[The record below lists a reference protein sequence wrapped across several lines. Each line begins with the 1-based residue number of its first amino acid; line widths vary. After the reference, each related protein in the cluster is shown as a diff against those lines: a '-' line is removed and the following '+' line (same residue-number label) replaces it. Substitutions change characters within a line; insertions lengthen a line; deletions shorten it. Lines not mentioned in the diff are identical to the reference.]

1 MHMRL
6 HINLDEETVKAIDDL
21 AGKGGRSAFI
31 RETLTIEVE
40 RQRKMKLFWSAFGA
54 LPDFMPGVT
63 AETIREERRRET
75 EAQDRKLAK
84 HWGYDPAR
92 LHSPD

>member
-1 MHMRL
+1 MP
-6 HINLDEETVKAIDDL
+6 LDFRPKETPMDE
-21 AGKGGRSAFI
+21 
-31 RETLTIEVE
+31 RERE
-40 RQRKMKLFWSAFGA
+40 RKMKLFWSAYGA

-75 EAQDRKLAK
+75 QAQDRKLAK

-92 LHSPD
+92 LDSPD

>member
-21 AGKGGRSAFI
+21 AGNRGRSAFI
-31 RETLTIEVE
+31 RDTLTQEVE

-54 LPDFMPGVT
+54 LPDFAPGVT
-63 AETIREERRRET
+63 AETIREERRRST
-75 EAQDRKLAK
+75 EAQDRKLAR
-84 HWGYDPAR
+84 HLGYDPAR
-92 LHSPD
+92 LHRPD

>member
-1 MHMRL
+1 M
-6 HINLDEETVKAIDDL
+6 DE
-21 AGKGGRSAFI
+21 R
-31 RETLTIEVE
+31 E

-63 AETIREERRRET
+63 AETISEQRRRST
-75 EAQDRKLAK
+75 EHQDRKLAK

-92 LHSPD
+92 LHCSDRLPEGE